1 MPMICLGIESTAHTF
16 SIGLINEKGEIL
28 SLVSDLYSPSEGGL
42 KPSAVFEHHYHIFQ
56 SVFLRAL
63 KLANIQSKKVD
74 LIAFS
79 QGPGLGQ
86 CLRLGAVFA
95 RTLSQK
101 LQIPIVGVNH
111 CIAHIEIGRLKC
123 QIADPLSLY
132 VSGGNTIISSF
143 ASERYQ
149 IFGETLDISIGN
161 MLDMVGRDLGIPHPG
176 GPVIEKLAR
185 NGKQFIPLP
194 YIVKGMDLSYSGLYS
209 AVRKIIKQKSS
220 LDEEFKSDLS
230 YSLQETSFAML
241 AEVFERAIAH
251 TKKKTALLT
260 GGVAANKRLQTM
272 IKKICAEHGTEFHVV
287 PREVSG
293 DNGIMIA
300 WAGLLKYKATKGDSL
315 EKTQII
321 PKWRMDDVPIPWRQS
336 SFTFD
341 ESFYNII
348 DQNGEYGVKSPTDQD
363 LLQSGH
369 LEGEILHRGAE
380 AALVKTH
387 WHKKDVMVKYR
398 YPKTYRISEIDQSIW
413 KQRTLTEAKALI
425 QLSESGIPVPL
436 VFKVVPEKGQIF
448 MTYIPWRSLKSQLS
462 TLSSEEIT
470 STFQNIGRIVA
481 QIHSKD
487 FVHGD
492 LTTSNILWH
501 SPSQMALIDFGL
513 CQRDIQIEDIAM
525 DLHLFK
531 QVLIS
536 THGEVSR
543 LGFQAFLKGYQK
555 IVGEPQLKFISNRI
569 EKIELRGR
577 YIAKSDRK

>member
-1 MPMICLGIESTAHTF
+1 MICLGIESTAHTF

-28 SLVSDLYSPSEGGL
+28 SLISDLYSPSEGGL

-63 KLANIQSKKVD
+63 KSANIQSKNVD

-95 RTLSQK
+95 RTLSQI

-111 CIAHIEIGRLKC
+111 CIAHIEIGRLMC

-132 VSGGNTIISSF
+132 VSGGNTIISAFESGY
-143 ASERYQ
+143 YQ

-161 MLDMVGRDLGIPHPG
+161 MLDMVARDLGIPHPG
-176 GPVIEKLAR
+176 GPIIEILAR
-185 NGKQFIPLP
+185 NGKHLIPLP

-220 LDEEFKSDLS
+220 LDEEFKADLS

-260 GGVAANKRLQTM
+260 GGVAANQRLQTM

-287 PREVSG
+287 PRQVSG

-300 WAGLLKYKATKGDSL
+300 WTGLLKYKAMKGDSL

-321 PKWRMDDVPIPWRQS
+321 PKWRMDDVPIPWRHL

-341 ESFYNII
+341 KLLYSEIN
-348 DQNGEYGVKSPTDQD
+348 QKVQKSPSDQD
-363 LLQSGH
+363 LLQMGH
-369 LEGEILHRGAE
+369 LGGEILHRGAE
-380 AALVKTH
+380 AALIKSQ
-387 WHKKDVMVKYR
+387 WQNKDVMVKYR
-398 YPKTYRISEIDQSIW
+398 YPKPYRVAEIDQNIW
-413 KQRTLTEAKALI
+413 KHRTLLEAKTLI
-425 QLSESGIPVPL
+425 QLSEFGLPVPL
-436 VFKVVPEKGQIF
+436 VHHVIPERGQIF
-448 MTYIPWRSLKSQLS
+448 MTYIPWQSLKSQLP
-462 TLSSEEIT
+462 TLSQEEIT
-470 STFQNIGRIVA
+470 STFQNIGQFIA

-487 FVHGD
+487 YVHGD
-492 LTTSNILWH
+492 LTTSNILWD

-513 CQRDIQIEDIAM
+513 CQRDIKIEDIAM

-536 THGEVSR
+536 THGEVFQ
-543 LGFQAFLKGYQK
+543 LGFQALIQGYQK
-555 IVGEPQLKFISNRI
+555 IVGEKQVKFILNRI

-577 YIAKSDRK
+577 YIAKSERK